1 MWNCCMLCLG
11 FCISFLLLGIVEKF
25 GDCCNKDEFKS
36 LILFVYNE
44 YLWVYV
50 REIVFYKNYY
60 CFKCFLNIFISIK
73 KNMSIYLCYFC
84 MLEFLW
90 KYKFIKI
97 LIIIFFY

>member
-11 FCISFLLLGIVEKF
+11 FCIIFLLLGIVEKF

-60 CFKCFLNIFISIK
+60 CIKCFLNIFISIK
-73 KNMSIYLCYFC
+73 KKYEYIFVL
-84 MLEFLW
+84 FL
-90 KYKFIKI
+90 YVRVFMKI
-97 LIIIFFY
+97 